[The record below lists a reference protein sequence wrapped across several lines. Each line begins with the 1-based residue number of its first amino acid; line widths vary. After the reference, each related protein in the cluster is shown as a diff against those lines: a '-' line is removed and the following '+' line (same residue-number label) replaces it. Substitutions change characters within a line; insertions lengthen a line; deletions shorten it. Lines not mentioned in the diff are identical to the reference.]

1 MEQLSN
7 KRKKEEYYKQW
18 LELEP
23 VVEVDDEE
31 DHEENDSA
39 LSSAPSSMSPQP
51 GGCGQWQGNGVTR
64 EAYEAVLVEIEDLQS
79 KLLKEQWELSRAK
92 IQVCDLE
99 KALLQEVT
107 SSLRVLET
115 ESRYLGLCGVTKA
128 RIVHSGRARFA
139 STNCITRYSLDS
151 NSSCRVSSRIFR
163 RLIIQD
169 G

>member
-1 MEQLSN
+1 MLHKERERKLEQLSN

-99 KALLQEVT
+99 KALLQEVARPFC
-107 SSLRVLET
+107 SSLRVLE
-115 ESRYLGLCGVTKA
+115 RVAILDCA
-128 RIVHSGRARFA
+128 A
-139 STNCITRYSLDS
+139 S
-151 NSSCRVSSRIFR
+151 
-163 RLIIQD
+163 
-169 G
+169 